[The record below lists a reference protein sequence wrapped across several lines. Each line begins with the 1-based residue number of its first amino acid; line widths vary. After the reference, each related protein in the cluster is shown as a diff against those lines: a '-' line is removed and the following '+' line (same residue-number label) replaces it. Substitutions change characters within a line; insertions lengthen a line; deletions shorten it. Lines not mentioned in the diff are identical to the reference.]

1 MSGESGAPVS
11 REGGG
16 GGGSASLVEA
26 VSRIQRYRAMERA
39 GGEIPPDFLAAGGA
53 LSFFSAGL
61 RTGFREA
68 LLLAALLPPAFGVS
82 AGSVPVFGGE
92 AGFFEKCLAFLFCFG
107 TSLAATA
114 VAGAGL
120 AGCGG
125 GGIARRAA
133 GSLVWGR
140 AAGLLAG
147 AAAVFFLFHAFLL
160 FSGPENVGR
169 LARLAGTV
177 LYSDPAAVR
186 SAVAGM
192 REPLREGASL
202 LFLCAPLLG
211 FLPFLPPRL
220 AGRRRRRRR

>member
-11 REGGG
+11 REGRG

-26 VSRIQRYRAMERA
+26 VSRIQRYRVMERA
-39 GGEIPPDFLAAGGA
+39 GREIPPDFLTAGGA

-61 RTGFREA
+61 RTGLREA
-68 LLLAALLPPAFGVS
+68 LLLAALLPLAFGVS

-92 AGFFEKCLAFLFCFG
+92 AGFFEKLLAFLFCFG
-107 TSLAATA
+107 VSLAAAA

-125 GGIARRAA
+125 GGIARKAA

-160 FSGPENVGR
+160 LSGPENVGR
-169 LARLAGTV
+169 FARLAGAV

-192 REPLREGASL
+192 REPVREGASL
-202 LFLCAPLLG
+202 LPLCAPLLG